1 MQNTGQKRSR
11 HAPPE
16 TSNPEDKAV
25 KAWTQ
30 LTRRLLVVLTPLQY
44 LFEHLLET
52 IMGAQSQRRVLARLI
67 ENMSDEELH
76 HVTKMA
82 KDEMNRRGELSDTFI
97 VISDPEQRSDGSQR
111 KVQKETLVRTQRCDQ
126 IDSLPGIEMLTGPR
140 PRCRC
145 GLQVKIHLSTE
156 VNHEEEIYFR
166 CPKYPGQQCEF
177 KQWTPCQPLKDVT
190 SWKYRQQPGEK
201 PKSYAEVLE
210 GMVQEICPHSA
221 THRKGSNAFLTKVT
235 CRYCNKVIRQE
246 KKAVVTETVSPSSPS
261 ETLPRPSTPTPT
273 SPQEGVT
280 EPEDY
285 QDFMD
290 FLRWRRMKGPS
301 SQ

>member
-30 LTRRLLVVLTPLQY
+30 LTRRLLVVLMPLQY

-82 KDEMNRRGELSDTFI
+82 KDEMNRRGELVGHLHRD
-97 VISDPEQRSDGSQR
+97 QRSGTTLGRIPEEGSEGDFGENSALRPDRQPAGDR
-111 KVQKETLVRTQRCDQ
+111 DADRTPTSLPMRPTGEDSSEHRGQPRGGDLLPMPEVPGTTVRVQTMDPMPAIERCDQ
-126 IDSLPGIEMLTGPR
+126 LEVPPATRRKAQVL
-140 PRCRC
+140 CR
-145 GLQVKIHLSTE
+145 GA
-156 VNHEEEIYFR
+156 
-166 CPKYPGQQCEF
+166 G
-177 KQWTPCQPLKDVT
+177 
-190 SWKYRQQPGEK
+190 
-201 PKSYAEVLE
+201 
-210 GMVQEICPHSA
+210 GMVQEICPHSS

-246 KKAVVTETVSPSSPS
+246 KKAVVTETASPSSPS

-273 SPQEGVT
+273 SPQEGMT

>member
-1 MQNTGQKRSR
+1 M
-11 HAPPE
+11 
-16 TSNPEDKAV
+16 

-30 LTRRLLVVLTPLQY
+30 LTRRLLVVLMPLQY

-235 CRYCNKVIRQE
+235 CRYCKR
-246 KKAVVTETVSPSSPS
+246 
-261 ETLPRPSTPTPT
+261 
-273 SPQEGVT
+273 
-280 EPEDY
+280 
-285 QDFMD
+285 
-290 FLRWRRMKGPS
+290 
-301 SQ
+301 

>member
-1 MQNTGQKRSR
+1 MK
-11 HAPPE
+11 
-16 TSNPEDKAV
+16 
-25 KAWTQ
+25 
-30 LTRRLLVVLTPLQY
+30 L
-44 LFEHLLET
+44 
-52 IMGAQSQRRVLARLI
+52 
-67 ENMSDEELH
+67 
-76 HVTKMA
+76 
-82 KDEMNRRGELSDTFI
+82 
-97 VISDPEQRSDGSQR
+97 
-111 KVQKETLVRTQRCDQ
+111 
-126 IDSLPGIEMLTGPR
+126 
-140 PRCRC
+140 
-145 GLQVKIHLSTE
+145 HLSTDK
-156 VNHEEEIYFR
+156 NHEEELYFI
-166 CPKYPGQQCEF
+166 CPHHPGRQCEF

-190 SWKYRQQPGEK
+190 SWKYRQQPGDS

-246 KKAVVTETVSPSSPS
+246 KKNAVTETASPSSPS
-261 ETLPRPSTPTPT
+261 EAPPHPPTPT
-273 SPQEGVT
+273 SPQEGMT